1 LLLSPLSSGRRQ
13 FDDSWYSRR
22 PTASATPEGPSSDTA
37 RIPDSVRKLAQT
49 LTLVRKPEELL
60 EAIEKLKNAAPP
72 ETQRKAARALA
83 RMLWPEGVK
92 AFTDDRTGK
101 LDLPKLL
108 RALTFLESEKDLEQ
122 AKAGNLPSREK
133 MLEEALALLRESV
146 PPAPPRRDDKGGN
159 GELPPPAPGV
169 ETPKAELPS
178 PAPIDENSKSGT
190 GGHNAGNGDL
200 GIGNNLF
207 NPFASD
213 PNQELLDQVAQ
224 LEEEL
229 ANMQEELDRARAA
242 ANRNRERGPGNPRAG
257 SKNSVPLPQPG
268 GGAPP
273 SLTRQKLEVPPATIP
288 DPVAPPT
295 MVMPPVMPET
305 PLGAETVNKLAGG
318 MLPPAPQP
326 SSTFDK
332 LMQET
337 AALRE
342 LGLQELQSIYARLNA
357 VVASPQLTSPP
368 ASAGGLRTIG
378 ERLREPGRFPN
389 RRPPGAPRP
398 PDRYPSVTGNV
409 LGGPSGLGAPPARQP
424 LRPRPPSLG
433 LGGPSTGTVTAPT
446 RTRAV
451 ARGER
456 RTTSR

>member
-1 LLLSPLSSGRRQ
+1 MLAWKLSPV
-13 FDDSWYSRR
+13 
-22 PTASATPEGPSSDTA
+22 TKPEGLFA
-37 RIPDSVRKLAQT
+37 
-49 LTLVRKPEELL
+49 
-60 EAIEKLKNAAPP
+60 AIEKLKTANI
-72 ETQRKAARALA
+72 TKTLRDTALSYLKHLLGQEA
-83 RMLWPEGVK
+83 VE
-92 AFTDDRTGK
+92 AFTNMETGEVDLDALLGALRKFLASEDK
-101 LDLPKLL
+101 LNEAKNGDPNSRETRL
-108 RALTFLESEKDLEQ
+108 
-122 AKAGNLPSREK
+122 AKALSELLNK
-133 MLEEALALLRESV
+133 QAL
-146 PPAPPRRDDKGGN
+146 PAPPRLNDVGKNDQT
-159 GELPPPAPGV
+159 A
-169 ETPKAELPS
+169 TPQAELPT

-190 GGHNAGNGDL
+190 GGHNVGNGDL
-200 GIGNNLF
+200 GIGDNLF

-213 PNQELLDQVAQ
+213 PNQVLLDQVAQ

-229 ANMQEELDRARAA
+229 ANMQEELDRARAD

-273 SLTRQKLEVPPATIP
+273 SLTRQKLEVTPATIP

-378 ERLREPGRFPN
+378 DRLREPGRFPN

-398 PDRYPSVTGNV
+398 PDRYPSVSGNV